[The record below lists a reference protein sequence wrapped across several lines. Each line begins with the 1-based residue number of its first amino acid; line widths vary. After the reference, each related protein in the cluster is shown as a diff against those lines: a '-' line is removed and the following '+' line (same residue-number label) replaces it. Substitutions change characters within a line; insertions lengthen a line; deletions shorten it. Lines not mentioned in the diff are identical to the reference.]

1 MATTT
6 INTTGDI
13 PAEHVYEALD
23 GLRQSSELG
32 DFVRVEWPHRGGWV
46 EFGSIEKLNGS
57 PVGGLN
63 TVLVKATVTAVPV
76 LGNLYKVGDKFT
88 GWIDLDRGDKV
99 SIWQTIEVNASNFE
113 SVF

>member
-6 INTTGDI
+6 INTTGAI
-13 PAEHVYEALD
+13 PAEHLLEALD
-23 GLRQSSELG
+23 GLRESSEPG

-46 EFGSIEKLNGS
+46 EFDSVERVQRSITGD
-57 PVGGLN
+57 VHV
-63 TVLVKATVTAVPV
+63 TATVTAVPV
-76 LGNLYKVGDKFT
+76 LGNLYKVGDRFT
-88 GWIDLDRGDKV
+88 GWISPGRGDEV